1 MRFIGDQ
8 GLGFNMSQMLIVKG
22 PELSK
27 WDSTLFPKQN
37 AFMDEIKQIPGVSGA
52 AFSTNIPGDE
62 LNRSFDIRRV
72 DQPGLAQLTIG
83 VNWTSPN
90 FIRLYHMNMLA
101 GRTFFNTD
109 YKPNGLVGLHNLILN
124 LTAIK
129 MLGFKSPLNA
139 IGRQLSV
146 WDGEYDIVGVMA
158 DFHQKSFHYP
168 VEPTMFIS
176 GAAPQMSFS
185 IKVAPRHL
193 NTTIDA
199 IKQKYDAIFPGNIFD
214 YNFLDEKYNRQYSS
228 DQLFGRVFSIFSA
241 LAIFIACLGLLGL
254 SLFTTLQRSKE
265 IGIRKVLGASVGNI
279 VLTLSKDFIRLV
291 LLAVLIA
298 SPIAW
303 IIMHN
308 WLQNFVIRISI
319 SWWIFAGSGL
329 LAAIIAFI
337 TISFQSVKAAT
348 ANPVKSLRSE

>member
-1 MRFIGDQ
+1 A
-8 GLGFNMSQMLIVKG
+8 
-22 PELSK
+22 K
-27 WDSTLFPKQN
+27 WDSTLSPKQN
-37 AFMDEIKQIPGVSGA
+37 TFMAEIKRIPGVLGA
-52 AFSTNIPGDE
+52 AFSWSLPGDE
-62 LNRSFDIRRV
+62 LDSFSDMQAI
-72 DQPGLAQLTIG
+72 DQLGLSQFSISISGIG
-83 VNWTSPN
+83 PD
-90 FIRLYHMNMLA
+90 FISLYQMKMLA
-101 GRTFFNTD
+101 GRTFVSTD
-109 YKPNGLVGLHNLILN
+109 YYPKEGSPINLILN
-124 LTAIK
+124 STAIK
-129 MLGFKSPLNA
+129 MLGFKSPASA
-139 IGRQLSV
+139 IGRQLSRPV
-146 WDGEYDIVGVMA
+146 GNYNVVGVVA
-158 DFHQKSFHYP
+158 DFHQKSLHYP
-168 VEPTMFIS
+168 IEPTMFYPGPGNLHS
-176 GAAPQMSFS
+176 PFS
-185 IKVAPRHL
+185 VKVDPHHL
-193 NTTIDA
+193 NATIDA

-214 YNFLDEKYNRQYSS
+214 YNFLDEKFNRQYSS